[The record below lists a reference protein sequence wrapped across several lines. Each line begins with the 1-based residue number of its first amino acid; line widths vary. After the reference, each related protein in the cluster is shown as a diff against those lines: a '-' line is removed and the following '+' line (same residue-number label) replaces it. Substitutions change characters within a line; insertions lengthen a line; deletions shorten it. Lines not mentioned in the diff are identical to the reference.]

1 MLLLLVVPG
10 SQSVPQDRRDD
21 RRLTREGLRFRHR
34 LLQELG
40 GDGVGLADDCR
51 LDEGEIRRAGDYW
64 VGSGDDFLEEDCLHD
79 GGGGYLEEEDW

>member
-1 MLLLLVVPG
+1 MLLLVLPG

-34 LLQELG
+34 LLQKLE
-40 GDGVGLADDCR
+40 GDGVCLADDCR

-64 VGSGDDFLEEDCLHD
+64 VGSGDVFLEEDCLPD
-79 GGGGYLEEEDW
+79 SGGGYLEEDW